1 MEQRMLMI
9 SAWKSGLYSN
19 EELFER
25 FGVSSKTGYKWIA
38 RYDAEGVEGL
48 RDRSRA
54 PQSCAHRIPEDV
66 ADKVIEVRR
75 RHPRW
80 GPKKIVA
87 VLRGRYPEVL
97 WPAPSTAGD
106 ILRRANLVKPARR
119 RRREQVTVR
128 QLTQPVYPNHVW
140 GMDFKGQFRLG
151 VGRLCY
157 PLTVS
162 DLLSRY
168 LPCCDAKR
176 STAIDGVRESLEV
189 VFREHG
195 LPVVIRTDNGEP
207 FASHGLSGLNRLNV
221 WLMRLGVRHE
231 RIAPG
236 HPEQNPEH
244 ERMHRELK
252 AETARPPARNEERQ
266 QERFDAFRATWNFE
280 RPHEALGQR
289 PPALVWEP
297 STREFPEVLV
307 EPDYPGHMEVRR
319 VRSGGEIKFLGEMV
333 FISQAL
339 AGELIGLEE
348 VDDGVWSINLATFE
362 VGRLDERT
370 KKTYG

>member
-25 FGVSSKTGYKWIA
+25 FGVSSKTGYKWIV
-38 RYDAEGVEGL
+38 RYNAEGVEGL
-48 RDRSRA
+48 RDRSKA
-54 PQSCAHRIPEDV
+54 PQSCPHRTREDV
-66 ADKVIEVRR
+66 AERIIEVRR

-87 VLRGRYPEVL
+87 VLRGRYPEMV

-106 ILRRANLVKPARR
+106 ILRGADLVTPTRR

-128 QLTQPVYPNHVW
+128 QLTQPLYPNDVW

-176 STAIDGVRESLEV
+176 STAIDGTRESLEM

-195 LPVVIRTDNGEP
+195 LPMVIRTDNGEP

-280 RPHEALGQR
+280 RPHEAIGQR

-307 EPDYPGHMEVRR
+307 EPDYAGHMEVRR
-319 VRSGGEIKFLGEMV
+319 VRSSGEIKFQGEMV

-348 VDDGVWSINLATFE
+348 VDDGVWSVNFAAFE

>member
-1 MEQRMLMI
+1 
-9 SAWKSGLYSN
+9 
-19 EELFER
+19 
-25 FGVSSKTGYKWIA
+25 
-38 RYDAEGVEGL
+38 
-48 RDRSRA
+48 
-54 PQSCAHRIPEDV
+54 
-66 ADKVIEVRR
+66 
-75 RHPRW
+75 
-80 GPKKIVA
+80 
-87 VLRGRYPEVL
+87 
-97 WPAPSTAGD
+97 
-106 ILRRANLVKPARR
+106 
-119 RRREQVTVR
+119 
-128 QLTQPVYPNHVW
+128 
-140 GMDFKGQFRLG
+140 MDFKGQFRLG

-176 STAIDGVRESLEV
+176 STAIDGTRESLEA

-195 LPVVIRTDNGEP
+195 LPMVIRTDNGEP

-252 AETARPPARNEERQ
+252 GETARPPARNEERQ
-266 QERFDAFRATWNFE
+266 QERFDAFRAMWNFE

-297 STREFPEVLV
+297 STREFPNVLV
-307 EPDYPGHMEVRR
+307 EPDYAGHMEVRR
-319 VRSGGEIKFLGEMV
+319 VRSGGEIKFQGEMV

-348 VDDGVWSINLATFE
+348 VDDGVWSINFVAFE

>member
-25 FGVSSKTGYKWIA
+25 FGVSSKTGYKWIV
-38 RYDAEGVEGL
+38 RYKAEGVEGL
-48 RDRSRA
+48 RDRSKA
-54 PQSCAHRIPEDV
+54 PRSCPHRTQEDV
-66 ADKVIEVRR
+66 AEKIIEVRR

-87 VLRGRYPEVL
+87 VLRGRYPEMV

-106 ILRRANLVKPARR
+106 ILKGADLVTPTRR
-119 RRREQVTVR
+119 RRREQVTAR
-128 QLTQPVYPNHVW
+128 QLTQPLHPNDVW

-176 STAIDGVRESLEV
+176 STAIDGTRESLES

-195 LPVVIRTDNGEP
+195 MPMVIRTDNGEP

-266 QERFDAFRATWNFE
+266 QKRFDAFRATWNFE

-307 EPDYPGHMEVRR
+307 EPDYAGHMEVRR
-319 VRSGGEIKFLGEMV
+319 VRSGGEIKFQGEMV

-348 VDDGVWSINLATFE
+348 VDDGVWSVNFAAFE